1 MPDAKVHATAA
12 VASDVEIAPGVEIGP
27 FAVVESGA
35 RIAAGTRIGPH
46 CMVGGHV
53 SLGESCE
60 LVSHVVV
67 AGRTTIGART
77 RIFPFASLGHQ
88 PQDLKYAGEPSTL
101 TIGTDCLIREGVT
114 INPGTSGGG
123 MATVVG
129 SHCAFLAN
137 SHVGHD
143 SHVGNHVIFSNN
155 VMLAGHCRVDDYV
168 IIGGG
173 AAVIQYTHVG
183 AHAFVGGM
191 SGLENDLIPYGMA
204 IGNRARLNGLN
215 IVGLQRRGFSREQIH
230 ALRRAYRLLFAD
242 EGTLKERL
250 DDVAT
255 TFADNPIVQE
265 IVAYIR
271 ADRKKSLCTPR
282 DVAEQ

>member
-1 MPDAKVHATAA
+1 MPDTGIHATAIVSSEA
-12 VASDVEIAPGVEIGP
+12 EVAPGVEIGP
-27 FAVVESGA
+27 FTVVEAGA
-35 RIAAGTRIGPH
+35 RLASGVRIGPH
-46 CMVGGHV
+46 CMIGGQV
-53 SLGESCE
+53 SLGEGCE
-60 LVSHVVV
+60 LLNHVAV

-77 RIFPFASLGHQ
+77 RIFPFASLGYQ
-88 PQDLKYAGEPSTL
+88 PQDLKYTGEPSTL
-101 TIGTDCLIREGVT
+101 SIGSDCQIREGVT
-114 INPGTSGGG
+114 MNPGTSGGG

-129 SHCAFLAN
+129 NHCAFLAN

-143 SHVGNHVIFSNN
+143 SRIGNHVIFSNN

-183 AHAFVGGM
+183 EHAFIGGM
-191 SGLENDLIPYGMA
+191 SGVENDLIPYGMA
-204 IGNRARLNGLN
+204 VGNRARLNGLN

-242 EGTLKERL
+242 EGTLKERV

-255 TFADNPIVQE
+255 TFEDNPIVQE

-282 DVAEQ
+282 DVAD